1 MPIKIKHHLK
11 NFAVLILGCIVAL
24 VLLEVLLRIH
34 NPLEIRFKPDRIVL
48 PVNKHYIINN
58 VGKFTKLPPTT
69 IHTKNRLGFRGAPPP
84 ADFKY
89 DLTIVTVG
97 GSTTECF
104 YLSDGRAW
112 PALLGK
118 ELSHNFKRIWLNNAG
133 LDGAT
138 TYRHIVLMQDYI
150 DKLRPKVVLFLI
162 GINDVG
168 AGNLEVTEEH
178 PHGHYLRDLW
188 RSFLY
193 RSEVYCLE
201 QNLYHYL
208 IAQKRGLKHEEVNL
222 KKVGTLEHPSA
233 ALEQRT
239 IQDYRTHS
247 LPFYAHRA
255 EKLVRLCRSHGIE
268 PVLITQPT
276 LYGPAIDPVTGVNLA
291 TIRVRGDFNGRML
304 YDFIELYNDVT
315 RQIAQKD
322 GVLLIDLDRE
332 MPHNSAYYYDYLHY
346 TEPGAVEVARII
358 DRHLAPWLAQR
369 YPEFRKRPARQSA
382 KRSPGP
388 IPTSE
393 GNARPGI

>member
-1 MPIKIKHHLK
+1 MNIKLK
-11 NFAVLILGCIVAL
+11 NYLKNGALLVLGCLVAL

-34 NPLEIRFKPDRIVL
+34 NPLEMRFRPDRIVL

-69 IHTKNRLGFRGAPPP
+69 IHTKNALGFRGAPPP
-84 ADFKY
+84 ADFKDY
-89 DLTIVTVG
+89 LTLVTVG

-112 PALLGK
+112 PAVLGK
-118 ELSHNFKRIWLNNAG
+118 ELSHNFNRVWLNNAG

-168 AGNLEVTEEH
+168 AGNLDETEGH

-188 RSFLY
+188 RSYLY

-208 IAQKRGLKHEEVNL
+208 IAQRRGLKHEEINL
-222 KKVGTLEHPSA
+222 RKVGTLDQPPA
-233 ALEQRT
+233 GLEQQT
-239 IQDYRTHS
+239 LQDYRAHS
-247 LPFYAHRA
+247 LPFFAQRVQ
-255 EKLVRLCRSHGIE
+255 ELVRICRSHGIE

-276 LYGPAIDPVTGVNLA
+276 LYGPGIDPVTGVNLA
-291 TIRVRGDFNGRML
+291 TIRVRGNFNGRMM

-315 RQIAQKD
+315 RQVAKKD
-322 GVLLIDLDRE
+322 GVLLIDLARE
-332 MPHNSAYYYDYLHY
+332 LPRNSAYYYDYLHY
-346 TEPGAVEVARII
+346 TEPGAAAVAALI
-358 DRHLAPWLAQR
+358 DQRLAPWLAQR
-369 YPEFRKRPARQSA
+369 YPEFRK
-382 KRSPGP
+382 K
-388 IPTSE
+388 
-393 GNARPGI
+393 